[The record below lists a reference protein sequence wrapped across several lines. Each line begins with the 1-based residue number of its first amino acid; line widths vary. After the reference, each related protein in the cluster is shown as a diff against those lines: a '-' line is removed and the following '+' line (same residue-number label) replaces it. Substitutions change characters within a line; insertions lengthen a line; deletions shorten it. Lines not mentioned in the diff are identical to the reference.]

1 MALESATY
9 VSGLVDTNPAG
20 SDSISQGDD
29 HLKLIKSV
37 LQSTLPNANAA
48 LNGVHTGAVA
58 PTSTSAGQLW
68 FDTSGTG
75 VLKVRDKADSA
86 YDNVDTTSTA
96 LPAGVI
102 TLWYGSIA
110 SIPSGWAL
118 CDGSV
123 AGSITTPD
131 LRDSFI
137 IGAGTGATY
146 AVDATAA
153 MGNTGSYAGHN
164 TGAHTLTTS
173 EIPAHTHT
181 VLIRGFT
188 GAHSSGSQD
197 YTDEYTTQNS
207 GSTGGG
213 GTHEHTGGGA
223 HVHTGSLPP
232 YYALCYIM
240 KT

>member
-9 VSGLVDTNPAG
+9 VSGLVDSNPSG

-48 LNGVHTGAVA
+48 LNGVHTGAVE

-68 FDTSGTG
+68 FDTSGAG

-86 YDNVDTTSTA
+86 YDDVDTTSTA
-96 LPAGVI
+96 LPTGI
-102 TLWYGSIA
+102 ISLWYGSIA
-110 SIPSGWAL
+110 SIPSGWSL
-118 CDGSV
+118 CDGS
-123 AGSITTPD
+123 GSTPD
-131 LRDSFI
+131 LRDRFVV
-137 IGAGTGATY
+137 GAGTGGSY
-146 AVDATAA
+146 AVDAT
-153 MGNTGSYAGHN
+153 GGS
-164 TGAHTLTTS
+164 TTSGAHTLLTA

-213 GTHEHTGGGA
+213 GTHSHAATI
-223 HVHTGSLPP
+223 PP

>member
-48 LNGVHTGAVA
+48 LNGVHTGAVE

-68 FDTSGTG
+68 FDTSGAG

-96 LPAGVI
+96 LPTGI
-102 TLWYGSIA
+102 ISLWYGSIA
-110 SIPSGWAL
+110 SIPSGWSL
-118 CDGSV
+118 CDGS
-123 AGSITTPD
+123 GSTPD
-131 LRDSFI
+131 LRDNFV
-137 IGAGTGATY
+137 IGAGTG
-146 AVDATAA
+146 
-153 MGNTGSYAGHN
+153 GSYAVGA
-164 TGAHTLTTS
+164 TGGSTTSGPHTLTES
-173 EIPAHTHT
+173 QMPIHDHSYYQ
-181 VLIRGFT
+181 RGFT
-188 GAHSSGSQD
+188 NDNTLGAGDDDFSDDTQLYTGGTGNAGGDAAHSHAA
-197 YTDEYTTQNS
+197 TI
-207 GSTGGG
+207 
-213 GTHEHTGGGA
+213 
-223 HVHTGSLPP
+223 PP

>member
-48 LNGVHTGAVA
+48 LNGVHTGAVE

-68 FDTSGTG
+68 FDTSGAG

-96 LPAGVI
+96 LPTGI
-102 TLWYGSIA
+102 ISLWYGSIA
-110 SIPSGWAL
+110 SIPSGWSL
-118 CDGSV
+118 CDGS
-123 AGSITTPD
+123 GSTPD
-131 LRDSFI
+131 LRDKFI
-137 IGAGTGATY
+137 VGAGTGGSY
-146 AVDATAA
+146 AVDANAA
-153 MGNTGSYAGHN
+153 MGN

-173 EIPAHTHT
+173 EMPAHTHSY
-181 VLIRGFT
+181 LQRGFT
-188 GAHSSGSQD
+188 KADPGSGSQD
-197 YTDEYTTQNS
+197 FSDEGGSLNTGSAGS
-207 GSTGGG
+207 GGS
-213 GTHEHTGGGA
+213 HT
-223 HVHTGSLPP
+223 HTGSLPP

>member
-9 VSGLVDTNPAG
+9 VSGLVDSNPSG

-96 LPAGVI
+96 LPTGI
-102 TLWYGSIA
+102 ISLWYGSIA
-110 SIPSGWAL
+110 SIPSGWSL
-118 CDGSV
+118 CDGS
-123 AGSITTPD
+123 GSTPD
-131 LRDSFI
+131 LRDKFI
-137 IGAGTGATY
+137 VGAGTGGSY
-146 AVDATAA
+146 AVDANAA
-153 MGNTGSYAGHN
+153 MGN

-173 EIPAHTHT
+173 EMPAHTHSY
-181 VLIRGFT
+181 LQRGFT
-188 GAHSSGSQD
+188 KADPGSGSQD
-197 YTDEYTTQNS
+197 FSDEGGSLNTGSAGS
-207 GSTGGG
+207 GGS
-213 GTHEHTGGGA
+213 HT
-223 HVHTGSLPP
+223 HTGSLPP

>member
-48 LNGVHTGAVA
+48 LNGVHTGTVA

-68 FDTSGTG
+68 FDTSGAG

-96 LPAGVI
+96 LPTGI
-102 TLWYGSIA
+102 ISLWYGSIA
-110 SIPSGWAL
+110 SIPSGWSL
-118 CDGSV
+118 CNGDGD
-123 AGSITTPD
+123 TPD

-153 MGNTGSYAGHN
+153 MGDTGSYAGHN
-164 TGAHTLTTS
+164 TGAHTLTTA
-173 EIPAHTHT
+173 EMPAHTHE
-181 VLIRGFT
+181 VKIRGYT
-188 GAHSSGSQD
+188 GEVQSAGAGD
-197 YTDEYTTQNS
+197 YTDEGGLQDS
-207 GSTGGG
+207 EPTGGG